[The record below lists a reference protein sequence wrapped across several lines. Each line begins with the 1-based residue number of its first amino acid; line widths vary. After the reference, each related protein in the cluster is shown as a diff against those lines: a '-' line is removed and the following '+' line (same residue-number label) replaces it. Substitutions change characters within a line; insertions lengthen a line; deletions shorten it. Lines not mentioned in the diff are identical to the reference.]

1 MTHSLI
7 ATADISP
14 RLPDS
19 QPITPKSET
28 FMPKLS
34 RHAK

>member
-7 ATADISP
+7 APADISP
-14 RLPDS
+14 RLPNGHR
-19 QPITPKSET
+19 ITPKNET